1 MKLECKEI
9 ALCFNALIRPVNFAP
24 KLQVMD
30 ELEYILNDEGVVN
43 SHGFVL
49 LNAAGRFDRYNANP
63 VMLFNHESGSIIGQ
77 MKGIRIDGTRLI
89 GQPEFDE
96 EDPLGLK
103 CKRQAKKGI
112 LRGCSPGIII
122 NAVEMRI
129 GPDGE
134 ERLTVTDWEL
144 LETSL
149 VGVPSNRNALRL
161 YTRQGEIIP
170 DGEVKLS
177 VEALL
182 NQKKEGEKMNKIIL
196 TVEAYTALGLDSGTE
211 DGKAIS
217 AAIMELSARAER
229 AEGELGKQRKERAES
244 LVDLAIKEGRITADR
259 KESFV
264 KLALGD
270 YETAK
275 STLEAIPTRESLSG
289 KLKKSAATA
298 GTEGREEWGYLRW
311 AKEDPDGL
319 RRMKADDPERFD
331 ELKARLR

>member
-1 MKLECKEI
+1 
-9 ALCFNALIRPVNFAP
+9 
-24 KLQVMD
+24 MD

-89 GQPEFDE
+89 GQAEFDE

-149 VGVPSNRNALRL
+149 VGVPSN
-161 YTRQGEIIP
+161 
-170 DGEVKLS
+170 
-177 VEALL
+177 
-182 NQKKEGEKMNKIIL
+182 
-196 TVEAYTALGLDSGTE
+196 
-211 DGKAIS
+211 
-217 AAIMELSARAER
+217 
-229 AEGELGKQRKERAES
+229 
-244 LVDLAIKEGRITADR
+244 
-259 KESFV
+259 
-264 KLALGD
+264 
-270 YETAK
+270 
-275 STLEAIPTRESLSG
+275 
-289 KLKKSAATA
+289 
-298 GTEGREEWGYLRW
+298 
-311 AKEDPDGL
+311 
-319 RRMKADDPERFD
+319 
-331 ELKARLR
+331 